1 MLKVS
6 TMIPFKKLEFGVA
19 TAIFLLL
26 LFPLLYQSVTYN
38 VFDMQRDYGYK
49 FHHYHQVFDY
59 YIHYV
64 LPLLAQMSVV
74 YAAFLFLNMHVIPG
88 FLEQRR
94 WLPGLSLAV
103 VTLALV
109 FLVLMVAYSYRYG
122 YLFGVYATVRGAH
135 MHFAKSAF
143 TTTAFYALLYVL
155 YYAVKHIYFQYFHG
169 RKKVL
174 SEPLLLGCIWAMLLV
189 FSYGI
194 HHREF
199 FIVLLCGGPYY
210 TVVFYVWYHRAFPA
224 FYKTHHRKSILWRDL
239 ILTSMAAGILTF
251 FFGLIAWHGSPEPLS
266 LMVFCMFLVQF
277 VALLPL
283 TWWLY
288 TTSQSRQHTM
298 LNLQAA
304 LGRSAADL
312 DFLRAQI
319 NPHFLF
325 NALNTLYGTAL
336 QENAVNTSEGIQK
349 LGDMMRFM
357 LDENHL
363 EKIPM
368 HKEVAYLQ
376 NYISLQRLRTQG
388 AADIQINVNIEENFC
403 EHDIAPM
410 LLIPFVENAFK
421 YGISLRNRSR
431 ITISLSCDAEK
442 IYFDVHN
449 TTHTRPENDPE
460 KEGRGIGLN
469 NVRTRLALLYPDRH
483 ELGIRQTATE
493 YFVHLT
499 IHVK

>member
-1 MLKVS
+1 
-6 TMIPFKKLEFGVA
+6 MIPFKKLEFGAA

-38 VFDMQRDYGYK
+38 VFEMQRDYGYK
-49 FHHYHQVFDY
+49 FHQYHQVFDY

-64 LPLLAQMSVV
+64 LPLLAQITIV
-74 YAAFLFLNMHVIPG
+74 YAAFLFLNMIVIPR
-88 FLEQRR
+88 FMEQQR
-94 WLPGLSLAV
+94 WLPGLSLIM

-109 FLVLMVAYSYRYG
+109 FLVIMVAYSYRYG
-122 YLFGVYATVRGAH
+122 YLLGVYTSVKGAH
-135 MHFAKSAF
+135 MYFAKSAF
-143 TTTAFYALLYVL
+143 ITTAFYTLIYVV
-155 YYAVKHIYFQYFHG
+155 YYAARHIYFQYFHG

-174 SEPLLLGCIWAMLLV
+174 NEPVLIGAVWLMLLI

-194 HHREF
+194 RSRELF
-199 FIVLLCGGPYY
+199 MIVFAGGPYY
-210 TVVFYVWYHRAFPA
+210 ASVFYIWFYRVFPQYDKVHR
-224 FYKTHHRKSILWRDL
+224 RKAILWRDL
-239 ILTSMAAGILTF
+239 IFTSLAAGLVSF
-251 FFGLIAWHGSPEPLS
+251 FLGVLVWHRHPE
-266 LMVFCMFLVQF
+266 MVFVTLLCMLLVQF

-288 TTSQSRQHTM
+288 TTSQTRKSTM
-298 LNLQAA
+298 LNLQMA

-312 DFLRAQI
+312 DFLRSQI

-376 NYISLQRLRTQG
+376 NYISLQRLRIQG
-388 AADIQINVNIEENFC
+388 SADIQIDLNIDENFC
-403 EHDIAPM
+403 QHDIAPM

-421 YGISLRNRSR
+421 HGISLRSRSR
-431 ITISLSCDAEK
+431 IAISLSCDAEK
-442 IYFDVHN
+442 IYFDVYN
-449 TTHTRPENDPE
+449 TIHARPENDPE
-460 KEGRGIGLN
+460 KEGRGIGLS
-469 NVRTRLALLYPDRH
+469 NVKNRLALLYPQRH
-483 ELGIRQTATE
+483 ELSIRQTATE

-499 IHVK
+499 IQVNKA

>member
-1 MLKVS
+1 
-6 TMIPFKKLEFGVA
+6 MIPFKKLEFGAA

-38 VFDMQRDYGYK
+38 VFEMQRDYGYK
-49 FHHYHQVFDY
+49 FHQYHQVFDY

-64 LPLLAQMSVV
+64 LPLLAQITIV
-74 YAAFLFLNMHVIPG
+74 YAAFLFLNMIVIPK
-88 FLEQRR
+88 FLEQQR
-94 WLPGLSLAV
+94 WLPGLSLTLL
-103 VTLALV
+103 TLALV
-109 FLVLMVAYSYRYG
+109 FLVIMVAYSYRYG
-122 YLFGVYATVRGAH
+122 YLLGVYSSVKGAH
-135 MHFAKSAF
+135 MYFAKSAF
-143 TTTAFYALLYVL
+143 ITTAFYSLIYVL
-155 YYAVKHIYFQYFHG
+155 YYAARHIYFQYFHG
-169 RKKVL
+169 RKKTL
-174 SEPLLLGCIWAMLLV
+174 NEPVLLGVIWAMLLV

-194 HHREF
+194 RSREF
-199 FIVLLCGGPYY
+199 FIILFCGGPYY
-210 TVVFYVWYHRAFPA
+210 AAVFYIWYYRVFPRYDNVHR
-224 FYKTHHRKSILWRDL
+224 RKIILWRDI
-239 ILTSMAAGILTF
+239 ILTSLGAGLVTF
-251 FFGLIAWHGSPEPLS
+251 FLGLILWHHLAERIL
-266 LMVFCMFLVQF
+266 LMVFCMLLVQF

-283 TWWLY
+283 TWWLH
-288 TTSQSRQHTM
+288 TTGQTRKSTM
-298 LNLQAA
+298 LNLQMA

-312 DFLRAQI
+312 DFLRSQI

-368 HKEVAYLQ
+368 HKEIAYLQ

-388 AADIQINVNIEENFC
+388 AADIQINVNIEESFC

-431 ITISLSCDAEK
+431 IAISLSCDAEK
-442 IYFDVHN
+442 IYFDVYN

-469 NVRTRLALLYPDRH
+469 NVKNRLALLYPQRH
-483 ELGIRQTATE
+483 ELSIRQTATE

-499 IHVK
+499 IHVNKA

>member
-1 MLKVS
+1 
-6 TMIPFKKLEFGVA
+6 MIPFKKLEFGAA

-38 VFDMQRDYGYK
+38 VFEMQRDFGYK
-49 FHHYHQVFDY
+49 FHQYHQVFDY

-64 LPLLAQMSVV
+64 LPLLAQITIV
-74 YAAFLFLNMHVIPG
+74 YAAFLFLNMIVIPK
-88 FLEQRR
+88 FLEQQR
-94 WLPGLSLAV
+94 WLPGLSMIMGMLV
-103 VTLALV
+103 LV
-109 FLVLMVAYSYRYG
+109 FLVIMVAYSYRYG
-122 YLFGVYATVRGAH
+122 YLLGVYSSVRGAH
-135 MHFAKSAF
+135 MYFAKSAF
-143 TTTAFYALLYVL
+143 ITTAFYSLIYVF
-155 YYAVKHIYFQYFHG
+155 YYAVRHIYFQYFHG
-169 RKKVL
+169 QKKVVN
-174 SEPLLLGCIWAMLLV
+174 EPVLLGIIWAMLLV
-189 FSYGI
+189 LSYGMRS
-194 HHREF
+194 REF
-199 FIVLLCGGPYY
+199 FILLLCGGPYY
-210 TVVFYVWYHRAFPA
+210 AAVFYVWYYRVFPR
-224 FYKTHHRKSILWRDL
+224 YDKVHHRKLILWRDI
-239 ILTSMAAGILTF
+239 ILTSLAAGLITF
-251 FFGLIAWHGSPEPLS
+251 IIGAIAWHRDAEPII
-266 LMVFCMFLVQF
+266 LMVFCMLLVQF

-288 TTSQSRQHTM
+288 TTGQSRKNTM
-298 LNLQAA
+298 LNLQMA

-312 DFLRAQI
+312 DFLRSQI

-388 AADIQINVNIEENFC
+388 AADIQINVNIEEHYC
-403 EHDIAPM
+403 QHDIAPM

-431 ITISLSCDAEK
+431 IAISLSCDAEK
-442 IYFDVHN
+442 IYFDVSN
-449 TTHTRPENDPE
+449 TTHTRPEHDPE

-469 NVRTRLALLYPDRH
+469 NVKNRLALLYPERH
-483 ELGIRQTATE
+483 ELSIRQTATE
-493 YFVHLT
+493 YFIHLT
-499 IHVK
+499 IHIK